1 MDKELAINIS
11 GLSREVG
18 AIQSTLKANHDLH
31 IENQKTIDK
40 ILVQTLKTNGRVNAL
55 EAWRMFMIGISI
67 LLPLLTSA
75 LLYSYFAQISEL
87 KLDNGNLAHE
97 IAKNRVMIEE
107 LLNNK

>member
-1 MDKELAINIS
+1 MDKELAVS
-11 GLSREVG
+11 MSVLSREVG
-18 AIQSTLKANHDLH
+18 SIQATLQANHDLH
-31 IENQKTIDK
+31 VENQKTIDK

-87 KLDNGNLAHE
+87 KLVSNNLAVE
-97 IAKNRVMIEE
+97 IAKNRAIIEQ